1 MTLQLVCKK
10 RLSNL
15 VLEINQ
21 SVLKRENEKNKDMQD
36 EITSDIVYLPVIHS
50 KIFTQ
55 IYYFEEKVNGST
67 LLSSINSLC
76 SIVTRHGNLKHSQS
90 SVS

>member
-1 MTLQLVCKK
+1 MTLQPVCKK

-21 SVLKRENEKNKDMQD
+21 SVLNEKNKDMQD